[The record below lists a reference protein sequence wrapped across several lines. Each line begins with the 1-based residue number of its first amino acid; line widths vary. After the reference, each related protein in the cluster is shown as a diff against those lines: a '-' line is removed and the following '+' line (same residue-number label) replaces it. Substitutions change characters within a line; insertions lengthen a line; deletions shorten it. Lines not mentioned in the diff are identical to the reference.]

1 MPECSHS
8 HHPGASPS
16 LVLLPLSNPQS
27 HPHWDF
33 FLLLDPISLYRILP
47 KPLCSVEI
55 KSIFRKHP
63 YIFNFFTKR
72 FLHLFAFTKSLSIP
86 RGVLCKQMLK
96 WSLACRVLV
105 KDQIPRKEGRESR
118 MGQREMLGVPFLPLG
133 KAALC
138 SVQLFSHVQ
147 LFVTLWTAAPQASL
161 SITNSWSLF
170 KLMSI
175 ESVMPSNHLILCH
188 PLLLLPSIFPSIR
201 GSHQSY
207 TTSTHEKLPPA
218 RRYRES

>member
-1 MPECSHS
+1 M
-8 HHPGASPS
+8 
-16 LVLLPLSNPQS
+16 Q
-27 HPHWDF
+27 
-33 FLLLDPISLYRILP
+33 
-47 KPLCSVEI
+47 I

-63 YIFNFFTKR
+63 YSFNFFTKHL
-72 FLHLFAFTKSLSIP
+72 LHLFAFTKSLSIP

-161 SITNSWSLF
+161 SITNSWNLL

-175 ESVMPSNHLILCH
+175 KSVMPSNHLFLCR
-188 PLLLLPSIFPSIR
+188 PLLPPSIFPSI
-201 GSHQSY
+201 GVFSVSWLFASGGQSIGA
-207 TTSTHEKLPPA
+207 SASASILPMNIQG
-218 RRYRES
+218 